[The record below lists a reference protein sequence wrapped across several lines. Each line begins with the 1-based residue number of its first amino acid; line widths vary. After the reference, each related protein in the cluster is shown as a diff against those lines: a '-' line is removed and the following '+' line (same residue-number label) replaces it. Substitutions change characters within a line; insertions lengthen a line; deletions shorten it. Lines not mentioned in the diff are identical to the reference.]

1 MKFLDRINLKVF
13 SVIIIIVSLIT
24 ILFSLDIIDNLE
36 FFDFLKEDTVKYISL
51 VISVT
56 LILAGIKSLFIT
68 DRKEDISNGVLL
80 ENSNGKLYITKESI
94 ISMIEVEAK
103 SYKEILNQNVK
114 IGFNEEKDLFVEMEL
129 VVEKDTNVKE
139 LSTKLQNSIK
149 TSVKKS
155 SDIDVKNIDIK
166 IKNIQEEVVKK

>member
-129 VVEKDTNVKE
+129 
-139 LSTKLQNSIK
+139 
-149 TSVKKS
+149 
-155 SDIDVKNIDIK
+155 
-166 IKNIQEEVVKK
+166 